1 MSRGDVGRDV
11 WERRRVLRIGGLGAL
26 GLSASGWLR
35 AAGPDAA
42 ASRGQSPIR
51 TCILIFYYGGPSHL
65 DTWDMKP
72 GAPREVR
79 GEFRPIATNV
89 PGIHVSEHLPHS
101 SRVVDRLA
109 IVRSLHH
116 PMTNHNAAAFAALS
130 GRDPAKGDLEL
141 LSDDRGDPPCLG
153 SVLSHALPRRP
164 GLPTFVALPHVMFN
178 VVKLPGQSAGFLGS
192 AHEPFQVAAD
202 PSAPGFRPDELELP
216 GDVPP
221 QRLDRR
227 ASLLHLVDAAMPRQ
241 DLDGYRARAVDLV
254 RSEPIRRAFRLDRE
268 DPRARDRYGRT
279 KHGQALVLARRLVEA
294 GVRFV
299 AVYDHQANGQ
309 TANWDSHENVFPRHR
324 DDLLPPADRGFA
336 ALIDDLTARGL
347 LDSTLV
353 VAMGE
358 FGRTPRINGTA
369 GRDHWPHCFSAVL
382 AGGGVRGGMLYGS
395 SDKLG
400 ARPEADG
407 VTPGD
412 LAATI
417 LWRFGLDPSAEV
429 PGLDGRPYRLADGR
443 PIRGLFEG

>member
-1 MSRGDVGRDV
+1 
-11 WERRRVLRIGGLGAL
+11 
-26 GLSASGWLR
+26 
-35 AAGPDAA
+35 
-42 ASRGQSPIR
+42 
-51 TCILIFYYGGPSHL
+51 
-65 DTWDMKP
+65 MKP
-72 GAPREVR
+72 AAPSGVR

-153 SVLSHALPRRP
+153 SILSHALPRRP

-192 AHEPFQVAAD
+192 ANEPFQVAAD

-227 ASLLHLVDAAMPRQ
+227 ASLLHLVDGAMPQQ

-279 KHGQALVLARRLVEA
+279 KHGQSLILARRLVEA

-336 ALIDDLTARGL
+336 ALIDDLTSRGL
-347 LDSTLV
+347 LESTLV

-358 FGRTPRINGTA
+358 FGRTPRINATA

-400 ARPEADG
+400 ARPETDG

-429 PGLDGRPYRLADGR
+429 PALDGRPYRLADGR
-443 PIRGLFEG
+443 PIRGLFA